1 MAFMKFMAV
10 VAKAISN
17 VWKFATTVFFIA
29 VFMAFVV
36 FILLVL
42 MPDAVLGAIGIIT
55 GWLTEVGI
63 VGSG

>member
-1 MAFMKFMAV
+1 MKFMAIT
-10 VAKAISN
+10 AKAISKLWN
-17 VWKFATTVFFIA
+17 FATTVLFIA
-29 VFMAFVV
+29 VIIAFVV

-42 MPDAVLGAIGIIT
+42 MPDAVLGAVGIVT

>member
-1 MAFMKFMAV
+1 MAFIQLI
-10 VAKAISN
+10 AKTISKL
-17 VWKFATTVFFIA
+17 WTFATAILFLA
-29 VFMAFVV
+29 VIIVFVV

-42 MPDAVLGAIGIIT
+42 MPDAVLGAVNIIK